1 MRMKNKLLAQC
12 VMTMTLLLA
21 SFAVVA
27 QTRVLTG
34 KIVDE
39 TASPLAGATI
49 KVKGSTIATSSNA
62 EGLFSVDIPNDAKLL
77 EVSYIGYATT
87 EVLIVGSDM
96 TIALQPNA
104 DQGLDEVVV
113 IGYGTARKKDLTGS
127 MVTIGAKDF
136 NKGIMTSPDQLIQG
150 KTPGVMVINNTGQPG
165 GSTTVRIR
173 GNSSIR
179 ASNNPLF
186 VLDGVPMSGNSP
198 LPEGRGGFSS
208 DRGNPLTYL
217 NPGDIASMDI
227 LKDASATAIYGSR
240 GANGVV
246 IITTKKGKIGSPEIS
261 IGASTGISSMRE
273 FPDVLNAAKF
283 REALN
288 YYTPSEVTSSD
299 FGGSEDAFKA
309 ITRNAVTQNYY
320 ADVSGGTEHGKYRLS
335 GGYLNQNGIIIG
347 SQLKKYTANFTG
359 NFRFLESKRLGLD
372 FSVFLTQMDN
382 KYAPINATVGSE
394 GNVIS
399 QALQWNPT
407 RPIRDEQGNPTFVS
421 TTTRNPLTS
430 IDAFK
435 DLATTNTLVVNIA
448 PYYKITDDL
457 EYRFIYSAMRQ
468 TGNRQGMYRA
478 GLIDPSKTKDE
489 EAFISNNGETN
500 LQMTHMLSYNKQVS
514 EDWHVNAVAG
524 YEYLD
529 YNYNNNISFGSGF
542 DFLGLDYFDYLQY
555 SPVSRRE
562 ISSYRSPT
570 NQLQSVFARG
580 GVNYLNRY
588 LLTATVRRD
597 GSTKFGENNKYAM
610 FPSLA
615 LAWNIA
621 EEEFLKSN
629 TNISQLKLRLGWGKT
644 GNQEFPSGASLNRL
658 VFGSQSVGQANY
670 GNSDLKW
677 ETSTTLNAGIDFAIL
692 DNRLYGSIDYFNKKT
707 TDALF
712 EQTLAQPAPAG
723 RIWVNLD
730 GEIVN
735 KGVEVSLTGTIVKSK
750 DWTWDLTGNAT
761 FLKNSVSG
769 LVGYYETG
777 ALRGQ
782 GFSGVLGQ
790 RMVNGQPLNV
800 WYLADYQGIDPQTG
814 MSMYR
819 GQDGSISSANDPAI
833 NKFYS
838 NSPNPKTLV
847 GISTNVSYKKV
858 SLSANLNG
866 AMGHYLFNNTAAT
879 TLGISNLSSRNIGS
893 AFFDTTVK
901 ESTSNSS
908 APSTRFLEKGDYL
921 KLANLT
927 LSYRLGDLGS
937 TFKNLNVSL
946 TGQNL
951 FIMTKYTGFDPE
963 VNTDGSTNGIPSLG
977 IEYLPY
983 PPARNILL
991 GVNFSL

>member
-1 MRMKNKLLAQC
+1 MKKKLLVQC
-12 VMTMTLLLA
+12 MMTMSLLFV
-21 SFAVVA
+21 SFIVVA

-34 KIVDE
+34 KVVDE
-39 TASPLAGATI
+39 NASPLAGATI
-49 KVKGSTIATSSNA
+49 KVKGSTVATSSNA
-62 EGLFSVDIPNDAKLL
+62 GGDFSVEIPTDAKSL
-77 EVSYIGYATT
+77 EVSFIGYLTKD
-87 EVLIVGSDM
+87 VPISGNDI
-96 TIALQPNA
+96 TIALEPNA
-104 DQGLDEVVV
+104 DHGLDEVVV
-113 IGYGTARKKDLTGS
+113 IGYGTARKKDLTGA

-136 NKGIMTSPDQLIQG
+136 NKGLMTSPDQLIQG

-246 IITTKKGKIGSPEIS
+246 IITTKKGKIGSPEVS
-261 IGASTGISSMRE
+261 VGASTGISSMRE
-273 FPDVLNAAKF
+273 YPDVLTAARF

-288 YYTPSEVTSSD
+288 YYTPSEAANAD
-299 FGGSEDAFKA
+299 FGAEEDAFKA

-335 GGYLNQNGIIIG
+335 GGYLNQNGIIKG

-359 NFRFLESKRLGLD
+359 NFRFLESKKLGLD

-382 KYAPINATVGSE
+382 KYAPINAMVGSE

-407 RPIRDEQGNPTFVS
+407 RPIRDDQGNLTFVS

-430 IDAFK
+430 IEAFK
-435 DLATTNTLVVNIA
+435 DLAVTNTMVVNIA

-478 GLIDPSKTKDE
+478 GLIDPSAVNNE
-489 EAFISNNGETN
+489 QAFISNNGETN
-500 LQMTHMLSYNKQVS
+500 LQMTHMLSYNKQINS
-514 EDWHVNAVAG
+514 DWNVNAVVG

-529 YNYNNNISFGSGF
+529 YNFNNNISFGGGF
-542 DFLGLDYFDYLQY
+542 RYMGLDYFDYMQY
-555 SPVSRRE
+555 SPVATRE

-570 NQLQSVFARG
+570 NQLQSLFARG

-588 LLTATVRRD
+588 LFTATVRRD

-629 TNISQLKLRLGWGKT
+629 GNLNQLKLRLGWGKT

-658 VFGSQSVGQANY
+658 IFGNQSISQANY
-670 GNSDLKW
+670 GNDDLKW
-677 ETSTTLNAGIDFAIL
+677 ETSTTFNAGIDFGFL
-692 DNRLYGSIDYFNKKT
+692 GNRIYGSIDYFNKKT

-735 KGVEVSLTGTIVKSK
+735 KGVEISLTGTIVKSR

-819 GQDGSISSANDPAI
+819 GLDGSISSANDPAI

-838 NSPNPKTLV
+838 NSPNPTTLL

-858 SLSANLNG
+858 SLAANLNG

-879 TLGISNLSSRNIGS
+879 TLGLSNLSSRNIGS
-893 AFFDTTVK
+893 AFFDTSVK

-927 LSYRLGDLGS
+927 LSYRVGDIGKTL
-937 TFKNLNVSL
+937 KNLNVSL

-951 FIMTKYTGFDPE
+951 FIITKYTGFDPE
-963 VNTDGSTNGIPSLG
+963 VNTDGANNGIPSLG

-983 PPARNILL
+983 PPARNILF

>member
-1 MRMKNKLLAQC
+1 MKKKLLVQC
-12 VMTMTLLLA
+12 MMTMSLLFV
-21 SFAVVA
+21 SFIVVA

-34 KIVDE
+34 KVVDE
-39 TASPLAGATI
+39 SANPLAGATI
-49 KVKGSTIATSSNA
+49 KVKGSTIATSSSVSGA
-62 EGLFSVDIPNDAKLL
+62 FSVEIPTDAQSL
-77 EVSYIGYATT
+77 EVSFIGYITKD
-87 EVLIVGSDM
+87 VPISGNDI
-96 TIALQPNA
+96 TITMEPNA
-104 DQGLDEVVV
+104 DHGLDEVVV
-113 IGYGTARKKDLTGS
+113 IGYGTARKKDLTGA

-136 NKGIMTSPDQLIQG
+136 NKGLMTSPDQLIQG

-246 IITTKKGKIGSPEIS
+246 IITTKKGKIGSPEVS
-261 IGASTGISSMRE
+261 VGASTGISSMRE
-273 FPDVLNAAKF
+273 YPDVLTAARF

-288 YYTPSEVTSSD
+288 YYTPSEAANAD
-299 FGGSEDAFKA
+299 FGAEEDAFKA

-335 GGYLNQNGIIIG
+335 GGYLNQNGIIKG

-359 NFRFLESKRLGLD
+359 NFRFLENKRLGLD

-382 KYAPINATVGSE
+382 KYAPINAMVGSE

-407 RPIRDEQGNPTFVS
+407 RPIRDDQGNLTFVS

-430 IDAFK
+430 IEAFK
-435 DLATTNTLVVNIA
+435 DLAVTNTMVVNIA

-478 GLIDPSKTKDE
+478 GLIDPSAVNNE
-489 EAFISNNGETN
+489 QAFISNNGETN
-500 LQMTHMLSYNKQVS
+500 LQMTHMLSYNKQINS
-514 EDWHVNAVAG
+514 DWNVNAVVG

-529 YNYNNNISFGSGF
+529 YNFNNNISFGGGF
-542 DFLGLDYFDYLQY
+542 RYMGLDYFDYMQY
-555 SPVSRRE
+555 SPVATRE

-570 NQLQSVFARG
+570 NQLQSLFARG

-588 LLTATVRRD
+588 LFTATVRRD

-629 TNISQLKLRLGWGKT
+629 GNLNQLKLRLGWGKT

-658 VFGSQSVGQANY
+658 IFGNQSISQANY
-670 GNSDLKW
+670 GNDDLKW
-677 ETSTTLNAGIDFAIL
+677 ETSTTFNAGIDFGFL
-692 DNRLYGSIDYFNKKT
+692 GNRLYGSIDYFNKKT

-735 KGVEVSLTGTIVKSK
+735 KGVEISLTGTIIKSK
-750 DWTWDLTGNAT
+750 DWIWDLTGNAT

-819 GQDGSISSANDPAI
+819 GLDGSISSANDPAI

-838 NSPNPKTLV
+838 NSPNPTTLL
-847 GISTNVSYKKV
+847 GISTNVSYKKI
-858 SLSANLNG
+858 SLAANLNG

-879 TLGISNLSSRNIGS
+879 TLGLSNLSSRNIGS
-893 AFFDTTVK
+893 AFFDTSVK

-927 LSYRLGDLGS
+927 LSYRVGDIGKTL
-937 TFKNLNVSL
+937 KNLNVSL

-951 FIMTKYTGFDPE
+951 FIITKYTGFDPE
-963 VNTDGSTNGIPSLG
+963 VNTDGANNGIPSLG

-983 PPARNILL
+983 PPARNILF